1 MTVIIKDILDS
12 KSNEVLVGK
21 AVLAIASIEFEVEDE
36 EVAFVEAIVL
46 DSSFDTM
53 KEHRGK
59 PEKIERE
66 TETETEILV
75 LNESLITIEFVMYNI
90 YTVKKA

>member
-1 MTVIIKDILDS
+1 MDS
-12 KSNEVLVGK
+12 KSSEVLVGK
-21 AVLAIASIEFEVEDE
+21 AILAIASIEFEVEDE

-66 TETETEILV
+66 TERETEILV

>member
-59 PEKIERE
+59 LEKIE
-66 TETETEILV
+66 TETETETKILV

>member
-12 KSNEVLVGK
+12 KSSEVLVGK

-36 EVAFVEAIVL
+36 EVAFVEAIVV

-59 PEKIERE
+59 LEKIERE

-90 YTVKKA
+90 YTIKKA